1 MTRSDAITCP
11 KDSGITLF
19 SGEAPAHPHIRAQ
32 GVAGWRGALA
42 QPREPGPGA
51 SSWPPAG
58 EPVDSGTRTEP
69 GLLGRSGAGNRALR
83 APPLVVSPGHGA
95 VMGAGAGPYSM
106 AGGLVS
112 SVAGDSFCGVK
123 HAPPV
128 PAAGAGVL

>member
-1 MTRSDAITCP
+1 CPSRLPFTYIERVPEGGGSYSPGKGFQGFPWEPVTRSDAITCP

-69 GLLGRSGAGNRALR
+69 GLLDRKS
-83 APPLVVSPGHGA
+83 VV
-95 VMGAGAGPYSM
+95 
-106 AGGLVS
+106 
-112 SVAGDSFCGVK
+112 
-123 HAPPV
+123 
-128 PAAGAGVL
+128 